1 MNSVIKYILFDAANT
16 LIHKPSLWRKL
27 IEVFNKFGH
36 SIDKNKLKKRHK
48 ILSEIIHFPD
58 KTSQAFYSD
67 FNSQLCRIMGVIP
80 TSKIIDEMFESC
92 KYLPWEAF
100 EDVNHLENISLP
112 LGVLSNFNSELEVL
126 LKSKLPNIK
135 FRDFIVS
142 EVEGISKP
150 NIEFFERAI
159 ERINIKPANIL
170 YIGDSYRLDI
180 EPALNVGLQVK
191 LIDRDCFFEGS
202 NYHLK
207 GLSNIKL

>member
-1 MNSVIKYILFDAANT
+1 
-16 LIHKPSLWRKL
+16 
-27 IEVFNKFGH
+27 
-36 SIDKNKLKKRHK
+36 
-48 ILSEIIHFPD
+48 
-58 KTSQAFYSD
+58 
-67 FNSQLCRIMGVIP
+67 MGVIP
-80 TSKIIDEMFESC
+80 KSKIIDEMFESC
-92 KYLPWEAF
+92 KYLSWEAF
-100 EDVNHLENISLP
+100 EDVNHIEDILLP
-112 LGVLSNFNSELEVL
+112 LGVLSSFNSGLEVL

-159 ERINIKPANIL
+159 ERIDIEPANIL
-170 YIGDSYRLDI
+170 YVGDSYRFDI
-180 EPALNVGLQVK
+180 VPALNVGLHVR